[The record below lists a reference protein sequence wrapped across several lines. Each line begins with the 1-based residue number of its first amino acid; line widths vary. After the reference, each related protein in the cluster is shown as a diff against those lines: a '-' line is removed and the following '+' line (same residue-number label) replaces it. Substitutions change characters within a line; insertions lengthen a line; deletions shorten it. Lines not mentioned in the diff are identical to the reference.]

1 MNQLDYFTICK
12 KTIGL
17 CNKEILEIGG
27 AIPIS
32 YVSKASPLSW
42 TSIDINER
50 RFDDLDKEEANKCC
64 YKSILMDATKMD
76 FPDNSFDVVFSGNCF
91 EHIENLTQALDEI
104 YRVLK
109 PNGILFTIFSP
120 IWSGPVGH
128 HTWVWDGDSP
138 ITFNSGV
145 FPHWHHL
152 VKSPKEL
159 KLELLQKYSEDLS
172 EKIVQYVYYSN
183 DLNRLLDTDY
193 EQLLDK
199 YGYYPIIKYALKFRG
214 HPPQNLIEE
223 LKKKNPEVN
232 DFRTQGYFLVLS
244 KGGINTFNALFFR
257 ARGWYSVI
265 CRKLMEANKNLAKTI
280 LDAVSLGQYIH

>member
-1 MNQLDYFTICK
+1 
-12 KTIGL
+12 
-17 CNKEILEIGG
+17 
-27 AIPIS
+27 
-32 YVSKASPLSW
+32 
-42 TSIDINER
+42 
-50 RFDDLDKEEANKCC
+50 
-64 YKSILMDATKMD
+64 
-76 FPDNSFDVVFSGNCF
+76 
-91 EHIENLTQALDEI
+91 
-104 YRVLK
+104 
-109 PNGILFTIFSP
+109 
-120 IWSGPVGH
+120 VGH

-265 CRKLMEANKNLAKTI
+265 CRKLMEANKNLAN
-280 LDAVSLGQYIH
+280 